1 MEMLHAGAAVLHVR
15 VAVVTVRYELMHG
28 PGLLCIS
35 TYVRVAVV
43 TVRYELMQSRP
54 GPCRNQ
60 GRNQARESD
69 ESNIVTKI

>member
-15 VAVVTVRYELMHG
+15 VAVVTVRD
-28 PGLLCIS
+28 
-35 TYVRVAVV
+35 
-43 TVRYELMQSRP
+43 ELMQSRP

-69 ESNIVTKI
+69 ERNIVTKI

>member
-1 MEMLHAGAAVLHVR
+1 MEMLHAGAAVLH
-15 VAVVTVRYELMHG
+15 
-28 PGLLCIS
+28 
-35 TYVRVAVV
+35 VRVAVV

-69 ESNIVTKI
+69 ERNIVTKIKLVVCVAVDFPALT